1 MHILSIQQKHNILKF
16 LKRWRLDKPVVQI
29 LGLLYYTYFKIKHAF
44 SIQGKKN
51 LPKGAF
57 ILVGHHSSVADA
69 YIAMS
74 AFSRLGKRIHALVH
88 DKEWRDPRQRFFI
101 ELLELIPRIWSGDT
115 LVKIMT
121 KFFLEKGKIVG
132 ITPEGMY
139 NRGKKVMKGHTGVAR
154 LYFYANRNG
163 PKYPIVPVASLG
175 ASQSYPPIIDGHETV
190 KKSRCKITG
199 IIGEPFHLEIPK
211 EINHEVLEES
221 TNYIMQRVASLIG
234 QNSLAENW
242 HKNR

>member
-1 MHILSIQQKHNILKF
+1 MKQS
-16 LKRWRLDKPVVQI
+16 RLDNVVVEI

-57 ILVGHHSSVADA
+57 ILAGHHSSVADA
-69 YIAMS
+69 YLAMS
-74 AFSRLGKRIHALVH
+74 AFSRLGRRIHALVH
-88 DKEWRDPRQRFFI
+88 DKEWHDPKQRFFI
-101 ELLELIPRIWSGDT
+101 ELLELIPRIWSGDV
-115 LVKIMT
+115 LIRIMT
-121 KFFLEKGKIVG
+121 TMFLEKGKIVG

-139 NRGKKVMKGHTGVAR
+139 NRGKAVMKGYTGVAR
-154 LYFYANRNG
+154 LYFYANRDG

-199 IIGEPFHLEIPK
+199 IIGEPFHLDKPK
-211 EINHEVLEES
+211 EITREVLEES
-221 TNYIMQRVASLIG
+221 TNYIMQRVARLIG
-234 QNSLAENW
+234 QESLVENW
-242 HKNR
+242 KRQKDNRA